1 MEKCTSLAD
10 IFLFVNKTVNERS
23 FPGSSNLS
31 ANVFDINVESDSP
44 SNNAL
49 ARNVFSPFS
58 LRSTCKYVTFFS
70 LAVWLILLQL
80 SALLFVKGSFIL
92 KLFKLTIS

>member
-31 ANVFDINVESDSP
+31 AVFDINVESDSL